1 MWQSSLSASKGRFC
15 LDPSKIRAGSHKIG
29 KWQCDKGEDH
39 GGAYAV
45 YARTLQGRG
54 CPYCANKKLS
64 ATNSLVNFPA
74 VFKEFHPTKNGF
86 AMAHYG
92 KRPYETSVLV
102 VVRALRRHEWQRA
115 VYLRTQ
121 YKSRCPRVQG
131 KHERAKR
138 LLSEDF
144 RRGSSTFRR
153 GNRNE
158 VEKIS

>member
-1 MWQSSLSASKGRFC
+1 MHAKQGLLERFPDVAKQ
-15 LDPSKIRAGSHKIG
+15 LVSIEGKVVDPSKIRAGSHKIG

-39 GGAYAV
+39 VWCVPV

-86 AMAHYG
+86 AMAHDG

-102 VVRALRRHEWQRA
+102 VVRALPTRVATGSLPAHA
-115 VYLRTQ
+115 VQ
-121 YKSRCPRVQG
+121 KPMPAVQG
-131 KHERAKR
+131 
-138 LLSEDF
+138 
-144 RRGSSTFRR
+144 
-153 GNRNE
+153 
-158 VEKIS
+158 